1 MLQIIHI
8 FFSRRKGKISEW
20 LRRLSIMS
28 CKSSTSSCIFC
39 DTRDSPSP
47 MFQSYLCLILNIPN
61 RDLFKICI
69 NRSNGLS
76 TGIDQKGRKS
86 RYAIRPELD
95 GNEIIR
101 VYRIY
106 VAFKLSII
114 YIYIIFTFL
123 NHIIYIWNVYTYLI
137 LHTSVK
143 LS

>member
-1 MLQIIHI
+1 
-8 FFSRRKGKISEW
+8 
-20 LRRLSIMS
+20 
-28 CKSSTSSCIFC
+28 
-39 DTRDSPSP
+39 
-47 MFQSYLCLILNIPN
+47 MFQSYLCPILNIPN

-114 YIYIIFTFL
+114 YIYIL
-123 NHIIYIWNVYTYLI
+123 YL
-137 LHTSVK
+137 HS
-143 LS
+143 